1 MNIETA
7 FPSKYLKASDIP
19 TGKTVRLKIASFE
32 EGVKFG
38 EDLRP
43 VVGFHKTDK
52 SLVLNKTNA
61 NRIYMTVAREIG
73 KEAAKETDNWIGQDI
88 ELYSEMVEYQGR
100 LTEAV
105 RVRVPS
111 GPAPAQAAPV
121 NTGHPLNAPPPASE
135 ADYGAILDDEVP
147 F

>member
-19 TGKTVRLKIASFE
+19 TGKTVRLKIAGFE

-43 VVGFHKTDK
+43 VVSFHKTDK

-73 KEAAKETDNWIGQDI
+73 KEAAKETDNWIGRDI
-88 ELYSEMVEYQGR
+88 DLYSEMVEYQGR
-100 LTEAV
+100 LTEAI

-111 GPAPAQAAPV
+111 GPAPQQVAP
-121 NTGHPLNAPPPASE
+121 TAMQRSDDPPPASE